1 MILYL
6 LVSTLSLCCVQRLK
20 SIWHI
25 FLFPS
30 FHLFYPIF
38 LSAYIFVLS
47 LELEIWN
54 WNLNGKGKK
63 VLRPLSKFWF
73 DRGAIKNFHLS
84 FFYQLFL
91 PWKSIKQQ
99 KINFFSFLSN
109 HGGVS
114 DEEVQC
120 LIFRLTPWAKRT
132 NSISYVFIK
141 DELCYVTAR
150 ANEHKRPISFFHDN
164 GWTDQCE

>member
-99 KINFFSFLSN
+99 KIKFFFFSF
-109 HGGVS
+109 
-114 DEEVQC
+114 Q
-120 LIFRLTPWAKRT
+120 PWR
-132 NSISYVFIK
+132 SIWWGSPMLNFSINTLGK
-141 DELCYVTAR
+141 K
-150 ANEHKRPISFFHDN
+150 NK
-164 GWTDQCE
+164 